1 MCSFLEEASI
11 MSTFEHPNVLSLIG
25 VALDHQEKPYVVLP
39 FMENGDLKTFV
50 SSSSKASDS
59 SILMKKRNYV
69 YSFKVG
75 QSSKKL
81 TDRQLTLSISTF
93 YMVCIHGTCAPMAKV
108 SYFPHPW
115 SPHSLNCVTLS
126 GHPFHILVSYN
137 TLTSSRPV
145 FRKINCASKA
155 AAC

>member
-75 QSSKKL
+75 QSWKKL
-81 TDRQLTLSISTF
+81 TAKAIDTININLLYGLHTRNLCNNGKSIILSAPLESAFIKLRNIIWTSVPYTSIIQHADIF
-93 YMVCIHGTCAPMAKV
+93 KACIQK
-108 SYFPHPW
+108 
-115 SPHSLNCVTLS
+115 N
-126 GHPFHILVSYN
+126 
-137 TLTSSRPV
+137 
-145 FRKINCASKA
+145 
-155 AAC
+155 